1 MAVNEKPLSKEQL
14 EKEYPDYSEA
24 MKWRLIENKIIKE
37 NNIAVNAEEATEE
50 AKAFIKGEY
59 ARYGQTPQEEE
70 VEKIAK
76 DLLTK
81 EKEAQKIFENLYA
94 KKVLDLIK
102 TNCKLESK
110 EVSYNE
116 FFGISN

>member
-1 MAVNEKPLSKEQL
+1 
-14 EKEYPDYSEA
+14 
-24 MKWRLIENKIIKE
+24 MKWCLIENKIIKE

-50 AKAFIKGEY
+50 AKVFIKSEY
-59 ARYGQTPQEEE
+59 ARYGQAPQEEE

>member
-14 EKEYPDYSEA
+14 EKEYPDYSSA
-24 MKWRLIENKIIKE
+24 MKWRLIENKIIKD
-37 NNIAVNAEEATEE
+37 NNIVVSPEEATEE
-50 AKAFIKGEY
+50 AKGFIRGEY
-59 ARYGQTPQEEE
+59 ARYGQTPTEDD
-70 VEKIAK
+70 VNKIAK

-102 TNCKLESK
+102 TNCKLDNK